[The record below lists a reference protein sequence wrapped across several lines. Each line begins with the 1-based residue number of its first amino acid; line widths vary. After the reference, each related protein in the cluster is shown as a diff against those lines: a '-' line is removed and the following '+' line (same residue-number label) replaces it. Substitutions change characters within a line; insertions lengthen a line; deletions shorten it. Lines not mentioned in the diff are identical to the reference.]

1 MPPTDANQVIE
12 SNRKPPDDSLTNTV
26 ARPDKAKGGGFGQ
39 DGGLYG
45 PTGERKYLNRDERD
59 RALAAM
65 ATLDA
70 ERSLFS
76 LLLAWTGARVSEV
89 LALTPHS
96 FQVDACVVAIVTLKR
111 RKFTVREI
119 PIPRGL
125 MAKLDRHFGLRRAQS
140 GEHSA
145 QVHLWP
151 WCRQT
156 AWRTIKHVMKLAGVS
171 GRQACPRGLR
181 HGFGVSALQNSV
193 PLVVIQR
200 LMGHAKLSTTSIYL
214 AVCGPD
220 IASFM
225 EQFWLA
231 PKLGVVSARGTS
243 STVPENR

>member
-1 MPPTDANQVIE
+1 MVPTLSAQAIE
-12 SNRKPPDDSLTNTV
+12 STWKSLNATV
-26 ARPDKAKGGGFGQ
+26 GQSGTGNFARGAWNEGE
-39 DGGLYG
+39 LYD
-45 PTGERKYLNRDERD
+45 PNGERKYLNRDERD

-89 LALTPHS
+89 LALTPHA
-96 FQVDACVVAIVTLKR
+96 FQVDACVVAIATLKR

-125 MAKLDRHFGLRRAQS
+125 MMKLDRHYGLRHAQR

-145 QVHLWP
+145 QVRLWP
-151 WCRQT
+151 WCRQS
-156 AWRTIKHVMKLAGVS
+156 AWRTIKQVMALAGVS

-181 HGFGVSALQNSV
+181 HGFGVSALQNGV

-220 IASFM
+220 VVSFM
-225 EQFWLA
+225 EQFWRA
-231 PKLGVVSARGTS
+231 PKLSPPPSTRGTAHA
-243 STVPENR
+243 VPQNG